1 MTETLDAPSQWER
14 VGGGEAVAAVLDRFY
29 VQILDEPQ
37 LAGFFE
43 NVNVDDIKPHLS
55 SVLEVVLGGPEAP
68 TGIDVGAY
76 LTKAHSGLGVSASDY
91 AMTGEIL
98 IGVLKEFDV
107 PQDIIDT
114 IATTLEAVSAFVIE
128 SQ

>member
-1 MTETLDAPSQWER
+1 MTETLEAPSQWER
-14 VGGGEAVAAVLDRFY
+14 VGGKEAVQAVLDRFY
-29 VQILDEPQ
+29 TQILDEPQ

-76 LTKAHSGLGVSASDY
+76 LTKAHTGLGVSASDY

>member
-1 MTETLDAPSQWER
+1 MPPRSGSASAEER
-14 VGGGEAVAAVLDRFY
+14 RSRAVLDRFY

-43 NVNVDDIKPHLS
+43 NANVDDIKPHLS

>member
-14 VGGGEAVAAVLDRFY
+14 VGGGEAVKAVLDRFY
-29 VQILDEPQ
+29 EQMLDEPQ

-43 NVNVDDIKPHLS
+43 NSNVDDIKPHLS

-76 LTKAHSGLGVSASDY
+76 LTKAHTGLGVSASDY

>member
-14 VGGGEAVAAVLDRFY
+14 VGGGEAVRAVLDRFY
-29 VQILDEPQ
+29 EQILDEPQ

-43 NVNVDDIKPHLS
+43 NANVDDIKPHLAA
-55 SVLEVVLGGPEAP
+55 VLEVVLGGPDAN

-98 IGVLKEFDV
+98 IGVLNEFEV
-107 PQDIIDT
+107 PQDIVDT
-114 IATTLEAVSAFVIE
+114 IATTLEAVATFIIE